1 MPAIETS
8 LLMLVLWAAVGYLL
22 GSVPYGLLITRA
34 MGMGD
39 VRDIGSG
46 NIGATNVLRTGNK
59 TAAALTLLLDAGKG
73 VLVVLLVRAFAA
85 EDAVQ
90 IAAIAAFLG
99 HCLPVWLGFKGG
111 KGVAV
116 FLGIVLALYFPLGIA
131 CCLTWLVVA
140 ALMRFSSLAALMSA
154 GFSPLWAALLLHGQV
169 MLLCLVLTILIY
181 WRHWANIRRLRAGT
195 EPMIGNKG

>member
-8 LLMLVLWAAVGYLL
+8 LLMLALWAAVGYLL